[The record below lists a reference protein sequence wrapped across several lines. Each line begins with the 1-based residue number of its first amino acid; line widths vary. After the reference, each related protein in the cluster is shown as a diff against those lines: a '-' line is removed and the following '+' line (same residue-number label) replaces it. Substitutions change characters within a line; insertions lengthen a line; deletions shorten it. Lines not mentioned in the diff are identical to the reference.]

1 MSAIQFLRK
10 SNKSGT
16 RMGYQTLNSWLKQE
30 NSRGGYGTGVN
41 GTYKECLLFSE
52 LIDVGHVKAVYF
64 GKTRIEV

>member
-1 MSAIQFLRK
+1 
-10 SNKSGT
+10 
-16 RMGYQTLNSWLKQE
+16 MGYQTLNSWLKQE